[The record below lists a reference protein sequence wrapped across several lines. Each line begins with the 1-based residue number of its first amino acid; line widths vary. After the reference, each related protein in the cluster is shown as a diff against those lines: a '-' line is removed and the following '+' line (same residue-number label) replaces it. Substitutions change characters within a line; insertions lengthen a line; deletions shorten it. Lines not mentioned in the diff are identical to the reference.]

1 VQTATLP
8 LLELLL
14 LLLLLCRGEAGVA
27 ARTYLG
33 VTIKVQDGL
42 WLTATPRA

>member
-1 VQTATLP
+1 
-8 LLELLL
+8 LLL
-14 LLLLLCRGEAGVA
+14 LMTMMMFMCRGEAGVA

-42 WLTATPRA
+42 WLTAKPRA